1 MRNVEVTNIFRK
13 NYDAA
18 TSIIINRG
26 GARSSKSYSI
36 AQYLIYRLTNEQDC
50 KQLISRKTMP
60 ALKITA
66 YKLFI
71 DMLKDYDYY
80 RFCDHN
86 KTDNILTYKPTNGF
100 VLFSSIDN
108 PEKIKSTEWNYIWME
123 EGNEFTYND
132 YMVLKLRLS
141 AATESINQLIIS
153 LNPVDAFTWIKT
165 EVVDKEEDC
174 TEIISNYRDNPF
186 LSQQYVDLLLSTK
199 DPYYRKVYIDGEW
212 GVLEN
217 LIFTNW
223 SEIDELPPAEKTV
236 YGCDFGYTDPTA
248 IVECRFTDTGVYVQ
262 ELLYRSNMTNND
274 LIEWIKHNLNTNTVM
289 YCDSS
294 EPQRITE
301 LRRAD
306 INVRPAKKGP
316 DSVRKSIDTIRAQ
329 QLYVSSSS
337 VNLIKELRSYKWQ
350 EDKNNN
356 PKSVPAD
363 GFDHLVDATRYGIH
377 NYLTNY
383 VSYNIVT
390 GAE

>member
-1 MRNVEVTNIFRK
+1 MRDVQVTNIFNK
-13 NYDAA
+13 NYEAD
-18 TSIIINRG
+18 TSVIINRG

-36 AQYLIYRLTNEQDC
+36 AQYLSYKLTNEPNC
-50 KQLISRKTMP
+50 KILISRKTMP

-71 DMLKDYDYY
+71 DLLKDYDYY
-80 RFCDHN
+80 RFCEHN
-86 KTDNILTYKPTNGF
+86 TTDNILTYRPTNGF

-123 EGNEFTYND
+123 EGNEFTFND

-165 EVVDKEEDC
+165 EVVDKDTDC
-174 TEIISNYRDNPF
+174 TEIISNYKDNPF
-186 LSQQYVDLLLSTK
+186 LSQQYVDMLLSTK

-217 LIFTNW
+217 LIFTDW
-223 SEIDELPPAEKTV
+223 REIDILPPAEKTI

-262 ELLYRSNMTNND
+262 ELLYRSNMTNSD
-274 LIEWIKHNLNTNTVM
+274 LIKWIKHNLNTNVLM
-289 YCDSS
+289 YADSA

-306 INVRPAKKGP
+306 INVREAKKGP

-329 QLYVSSSS
+329 QLFVSADS
-337 VNLIKELRSYKWQ
+337 VNLIKELRSHKWQ
-350 EDKNNN
+350 EDKSGN
-356 PKSVPAD
+356 PKSKPAE
-363 GFDHLVDATRYGIH
+363 GFDHLIAAMRYGVH
-377 NYLTNY
+377 SYLSTVARYTN
-383 VSYNIVT
+383 IIT
-390 GAE
+390 

>member
-1 MRNVEVTNIFRK
+1 MRNVQVTNIFKK
-13 NYDAA
+13 NYSA
-18 TSIIINRG
+18 TTSTVINRG

-36 AQYLIYRLTNEQDC
+36 AQYLIYKLTNEPNC
-50 KQLISRKTMP
+50 KILISRKTMP

-66 YKLFI
+66 YKLII
-71 DMLKDYDYY
+71 DLLKDYDYY
-80 RFCDHN
+80 KFCDHN
-86 KTDNILTYKPTNGF
+86 KTDNMLVYRPNNAF

-141 AATESINQLIIS
+141 AATEAVNQLIIS

-165 EVVDKEEDC
+165 EVVDKDTDC
-174 TEIISNYRDNPF
+174 TEIISNYKDNPF
-186 LSQQYVDLLLSTK
+186 LSQQYVDMLLSTK
-199 DPYYRKVYIDGEW
+199 DPYYREVYIDGEW

-217 LIFTNW
+217 LIFSHW
-223 SEIDELPPAEKTV
+223 QEVSELPAAEKTI

-248 IVECRFTDTGVYVQ
+248 IVECRFTATGVYVK
-262 ELLYRSNMTNND
+262 ELLYRSNMTNDN
-274 LIEWIKHNLNTNTVM
+274 LIEWIKHNLNTNAVL
-289 YCDSS
+289 YADSA
-294 EPQRITE
+294 EPQRIVE

-329 QLYVSSSS
+329 QLFVSSAS

-356 PKSVPAD
+356 PKSAPAD
-363 GFDHLVDATRYGIH
+363 GFDHLVDAMRYAIYS
-377 NYLTNY
+377 YLSTVARY
-383 VSYNIVT
+383 THIIT
-390 GAE
+390 